1 MVFSCNLKQR
11 HLFELYLYLLVP
23 SQIVD
28 SVSAL
33 WSTIGTKNNLITTMP
48 FYKRKYIFH
57 RRVKNPPNLK
67 QNDMLDGYLVKRKL
81 KLFNELIVP
90 KKKTIETK
98 LF

>member
-1 MVFSCNLKQR
+1 MF
-11 HLFELYLYLLVP
+11 LLVP

-33 WSTIGTKNNLITTMP
+33 WSTIRMKTNLITTMP

-67 QNDMLDGYLVKRKL
+67 QNDMLDDYLVKIKL

-90 KKKTIETK
+90 KKPIEIK